1 MSCISLGNS
10 NVQCRVQLDRF
21 IIRSVILSAV
31 MKRKAIIFS
40 QLQNFKKSKYPEFLK
55 NILIETAFDTA
66 AALRTINKSTIEE
79 IEKIVNQR
87 TNLLKDTSYIDET
100 GNLIKTPFKF
110 MLGHESLLLRLPNDV
125 DAYLSRKTKSI
136 CEIPT
141 IDDLKVSFVERIKI
155 FAERK
160 NIALTLSSVL
170 GSVNL
175 SEFTHKENI
184 VKCVANCP
192 FCLIKICCSYKSNW
206 KICNY
211 NKHILS
217 CAEKA
222 ARLNPQIERAT
233 PAVVLHELKNALR

>member
-1 MSCISLGNS
+1 
-10 NVQCRVQLDRF
+10 
-21 IIRSVILSAV
+21 

-40 QLQNFKKSKYPEFLK
+40 QLQSFKKSKYPEFLK

-66 AALRTINKSTIEE
+66 AALRTINQSTIEE
-79 IEKIVNQR
+79 IEKLVNQR

-100 GNLIKTPFKF
+100 GNLKKTPFKF

-125 DAYLSRKTKSI
+125 DAYLSQKTKPI
-136 CEIPT
+136 CEVPA
-141 IDDLKVSFVERIKI
+141 IDDLKVSFVERIKK
-155 FAERK
+155 FAEKK
-160 NIALTLSSVL
+160 NIALTLS
-170 GSVNL
+170 SVNL

-192 FCLIKICCSYKSNW
+192 FCLTKICCSYKSNW

-211 NKHILS
+211 NKHISS

-222 ARLNPQIERAT
+222 ARPNPQIERAT
-233 PAVVLHELKNALR
+233 PAVVLQELQNALR